1 MNSLS
6 VECARCGWR
15 HTETVIESMM
25 PPGMMQAFSDPVE
38 LTAILKRQREERLLE
53 AVMLHNSRC
62 LPPQT
67 EASHG
72 G

>member
-1 MNSLS
+1 
-6 VECARCGWR
+6 
-15 HTETVIESMM
+15 M